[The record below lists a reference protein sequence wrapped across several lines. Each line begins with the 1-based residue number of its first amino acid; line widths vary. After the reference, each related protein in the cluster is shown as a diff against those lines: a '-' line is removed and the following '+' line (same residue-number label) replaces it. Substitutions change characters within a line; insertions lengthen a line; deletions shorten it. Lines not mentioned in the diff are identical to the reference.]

1 MLFLRPL
8 LCYNVAKQTQGVEMF
23 YKLENLDGLDE
34 SLHSMY
40 ELRDGAYFLKVDG
53 LPQAEDTTGMKAKLE
68 ELLAEKKEQKRKADE
83 AAAEAKRIAEEAARK
98 NGDLEAIE
106 NSWRT
111 KLETTESTYKD
122 QLGAAKQQ
130 IYSLTVGRQ
139 AEALAST
146 LAVSGSSAVLLPHIQ
161 QRITLDENNN
171 IRILDLQGK
180 PSAMTIEE
188 LATEFRNNPA
198 FKPLIAANTS
208 TGGGAAGN
216 GNGGGAAKK
225 PNEYTEQERRELKAT
240 NPELFKQLFL
250 NK

>member
-1 MLFLRPL
+1 ML
-8 LCYNVAKQTQGVEMF
+8 V

-53 LPQAEDTTGMKAKLE
+53 LPQAEDTAGMKAKLA
-68 ELLAEKKEQKRKADE
+68 ELLAEKKEQQRLASD
-83 AAAEAKRIAEEAARK
+83 AAAEARRVAEESARK

-139 AEALAST
+139 AEALAAT

-198 FKPLIAANTS
+198 FKPLIAANIS
-208 TGGGAAGN
+208 TGGGAGGGGA
-216 GNGGGAAKK
+216 GGGAAKDPK
-225 PNEYTEQERRELKAT
+225 DFTEQERLHLYNT
-240 NPELFKQLFL
+240 NRPLFDQLFK
-250 NK
+250 K